1 MTTFYNS
8 LPRDS
13 HGFLNGC
20 IGQHCCL
27 ETGTAL
33 QVTAVP
39 YSRARPCTRMYAFPP
54 ILLTAQPRL
63 LRSRS
68 RRSLPAQRRPS
79 CRQQSQ
85 GGLPGAADAAGGAR
99 PHARGRV
106 ASPRGARARCTV
118 GSGSS
123 WRRVGRGRG
132 RCPSHRGRR
141 AGPERLGPAWAGR
154 WRLRRLLRAGYEGR
168 ADPRERHSARSWG
181 AVGMK
186 DRLADLAEVRAAGA
200 AMAAGCN
207 GRGGARGPG
216 RRGSATGAS
225 PGREL
230 GLRGSG
236 RARRLLPALRCGWD
250 CCAGRSCGCPRCAL
264 EACSEQC
271 VSSALR
277 RFYFARV
284 YKMEAW
290 RVYLFPSFPLF
301 VSWKRC
307 SEKENGVVGGRC
319 SDASHRQD
327 VACFK
332 WKFSCMVFHFFFFSL
347 IWE

>member
-68 RRSLPAQRRPS
+68 RRSLPAQHRPS

-168 ADPRERHSARSWG
+168 ADPR
-181 AVGMK
+181 
-186 DRLADLAEVRAAGA
+186 
-200 AMAAGCN
+200 
-207 GRGGARGPG
+207 
-216 RRGSATGAS
+216 
-225 PGREL
+225 
-230 GLRGSG
+230 
-236 RARRLLPALRCGWD
+236 
-250 CCAGRSCGCPRCAL
+250 
-264 EACSEQC
+264 
-271 VSSALR
+271 
-277 RFYFARV
+277 
-284 YKMEAW
+284 
-290 RVYLFPSFPLF
+290 
-301 VSWKRC
+301 
-307 SEKENGVVGGRC
+307 
-319 SDASHRQD
+319 
-327 VACFK
+327 
-332 WKFSCMVFHFFFFSL
+332 
-347 IWE
+347 